1 MHARSCSGPG
11 VWNRVWSSLS
21 LELSPPAPHLAG
33 SFSSF
38 RPKLSETNAKCSF
51 LTIFFR
57 AGLCYHPDC
66 GLSSNCITFN
76 CCLFTY
82 YCLFSL
88 RLNPRRVVW
97 SLSCSLL
104 LPSTLRVVFHNR
116 PLSAVCKMNEK
127 LLLTNCK
134 VRKRSMLFK
143 KPMKS
148 GFWFKDFLAVHYF
161 RTEKP

>member
-1 MHARSCSGPG
+1 MGQCRLIFLLYQPQPHLKCMLGLVQDLASGTVSG
-11 VWNRVWSSLS
+11 AVSAWN
-21 LELSPPAPHLAG
+21 SPPAPHLAG

-104 LPSTLRVVFHNR
+104 LPSALRVVFHNR
-116 PLSAVCKMNEK
+116 PLSAVCKMNE
-127 LLLTNCK
+127 
-134 VRKRSMLFK
+134 
-143 KPMKS
+143 
-148 GFWFKDFLAVHYF
+148 
-161 RTEKP
+161 